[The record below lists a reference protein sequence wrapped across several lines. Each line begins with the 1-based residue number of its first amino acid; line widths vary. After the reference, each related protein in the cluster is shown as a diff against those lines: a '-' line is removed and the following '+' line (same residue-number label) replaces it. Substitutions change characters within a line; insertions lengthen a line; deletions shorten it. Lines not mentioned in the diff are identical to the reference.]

1 MPDVVRICIAALA
14 WLAVVPASAA
24 EPRAAG
30 AERHAVEQVMRAYED
45 AWSRHDAHAIAGFY
59 YEPATRVSPNGPVV
73 RETRGVQEAFFRGLL
88 ARLVRQGFA
97 SSGWQTLEVRLLDA
111 NTAIASGVI
120 VRRRADGSVFQRQ
133 GVTYDLWRTGEGWKI
148 FLSATHAPGTAL
160 RFAPGNAHAS
170 VSRGGG

>member
-148 FLSATHAPGTAL
+148 FLSATHAAGAAL

-170 VSRGGG
+170 VPHGGG